1 MGCISGSKRGRG
13 RVRRDTSPA
22 YKKSPLCL
30 SAWTA
35 SFFSL
40 VEHVLENSTLVL
52 ATWGGGGDGLS
63 FPGPQFPT
71 L

>member
-1 MGCISGSKRGRG
+1 MGCISGSKRGWG
-13 RVRRDTSPA
+13 CVHRDTSPA
-22 YKKSPLCL
+22 YKKSLLCL
-30 SAWTA
+30 SAWNA

-52 ATWGGGGDGLS
+52 ATWGGGDGLS

>member
-1 MGCISGSKRGRG
+1 MHLRQQGGTGACSQRHF
-13 RVRRDTSPA
+13 PA

-30 SAWTA
+30 SAWSA
-35 SFFSL
+35 PFFSL